1 MKRHSW
7 KTKIVV
13 ALALCC
19 GVLAGGVT
27 SVGAQGA
34 DFVPGELLIRHK
46 PGAAAAAKGA
56 LQAQGA
62 VEIEEIAGIAVK
74 RIRVPEH
81 AQEKVRA
88 ALARNPNFEFVEPNF
103 LAQGELVPNDPSYGS
118 QWHLPRI
125 EAPAGWELSIGS
137 TQVPIA
143 IIDSGV
149 DPTHPDLAA
158 KLLPGYSWVSGSTDT
173 SDVLG
178 HGTSVAGAAAAIGN
192 NGRGIAGVSWGS
204 PIMPLVVLNSSN
216 SASYSNIASAIVY
229 AVDRGVKVINVS
241 IAGSSSSSTLQYAI
255 DYAWNRGALVFCSAA
270 NYNTSTP
277 YYPAALPRAI
287 AVAATDASDNKA
299 SYSNFGSWIS
309 FTAPGSSIYTTL
321 RGGGYGNKSG
331 TSFSSPIAAGL
342 GALIW
347 SVNPQLS
354 HVEVLDIIQQSAD
367 DLGAAGFDNIFGH
380 GRINVRAALSMAQD
394 AMKVVTPPVDQVP
407 PVVALTAPAEAT
419 VVSGTV
425 TLKAAASDDS
435 GVERVRFLV
444 NGALHGEVTK
454 EPYALPWDTTKEL
467 SGWHWLQA
475 EAVDA
480 AGNVGQS
487 EEVLVLIEE
496 PVVDAQAPQVS
507 IRAPLNGSKLANNA
521 LVDAQAWDNVGVV
534 RMELY
539 IDGALAAVSNSDTLS
554 YRWLTNKLRTGAYR
568 LTVKA
573 FDAAGHVAQDSV
585 TVYK

>member
-1 MKRHSW
+1 MDSW

-13 ALALCC
+13 ALALCFSLL
-19 GVLAGGVT
+19 VGGVC

-62 VEIEEIAGIAVK
+62 TEIEEIEGIAVK
-74 RIRVPEH
+74 RIRVPAH
-81 AQEKVRA
+81 AQDKVRT
-88 ALARNPNFEFVEPNF
+88 ALSRNPNFEFVEPNF

-118 QWHLPRI
+118 QWYLPRI

-137 TQVPIA
+137 AQVPIA

-149 DPTHPDLAA
+149 DPSHPDLAS

-192 NGRGIAGVSWGS
+192 NGRGIAGVSWAS

-380 GRINVRAALSMAQD
+380 GRINVRAALSMAQGFSSKSLAALD
-394 AMKVVTPPVDQVP
+394 VAPPS
-407 PVVALTAPAEAT
+407 VALTSPAAAT
-419 VVSGTV
+419 VVSGIV
-425 TLKAAASDDS
+425 TLKAAASDEG
-435 GVERVRFLV
+435 GVARVRFLV
-444 NGALHGEVTK
+444 NGKILGEVTG
-454 EPYALPWDTTKEL
+454 EPYAFSWDTRKEPA
-467 SGWHWLQA
+467 GWHGLRA

-487 EEVLVLIEE
+487 TEVRVLIEE
-496 PVVDAQAPQVS
+496 PVVDTQAPQVS
-507 IRAPLNGSKLANNA
+507 IRAPLNGSRLPNNA
-521 LVDAQAWDNVGVV
+521 LVDAQGWDNVGVV

-539 IDGALAAVSNSDTLS
+539 INGSLAATSHSGTLS
-554 YRWLTNKLRTGAYR
+554 YRWMTNKMPAGAYT
-568 LTVKA
+568 LSVKA

-585 TVYK
+585 TVYR